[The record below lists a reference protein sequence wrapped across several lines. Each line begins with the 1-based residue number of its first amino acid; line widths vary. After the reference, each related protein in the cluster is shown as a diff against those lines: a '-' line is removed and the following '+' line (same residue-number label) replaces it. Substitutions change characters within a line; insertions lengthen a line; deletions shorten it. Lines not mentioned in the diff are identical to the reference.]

1 MDSLDVTDETEVNT
15 VDSEVETETVEN
27 PDTREEKVET
37 FTQDDVDRIVGERLS
52 RERQKHAK
60 ELEKFQKPAE
70 DASSSDELKALQEQ
84 LKALQEENASAKLQV
99 LRSSVSSAKGVPQE
113 LLTATTEE
121 DLNAQ
126 ADAILEFAKSSSAKA
141 PSTPKENL
149 KGGSASESGE
159 MSRDEILNRVRG
171 RR

>member
-1 MDSLDVTDETEVNT
+1 MDSQNVTDT

-70 DASSSDELKALQEQ
+70 DASSSDELRALQEQ

-126 ADAILEFAKSSSAKA
+126 ADAILEFASASSKKIAPAPKEDLKSGSSSN
-141 PSTPKENL
+141 ST
-149 KGGSASESGE
+149 E
-159 MSRDEILNRVRG
+159 MTRDEILNRVRRG
-171 RR
+171 R